1 MTAESQPSKH
11 LINQSVV
18 RFSSG
23 NLTSHAY
30 SNTVDTPVVG
40 PDITI
45 RKKANTPEAVLGQ
58 IVTYTLTIANKGNLD
73 AQVTLFDT
81 MPDGTSLVPN
91 SVIVDGV
98 PMPMAKPDKGIYVGT
113 VHMGQHIEVNF
124 QVIVLQPSSHLK
136 NQATA
141 TYTFH
146 TSGGRSGTGSSKSN
160 TVIIP
165 FEEVKISFKKRADKS
180 YTFVGDTVTFQ
191 FTIKNEGTY
200 TINKMRFVD
209 RLPAGVSFVAGS
221 VKIGHTSYP
230 SANPA
235 EGISLSEL
243 PPYADTTLQFK
254 VTVTQAP
261 SSGRIVN
268 DAELILQLE
277 DYKQKMTSNSISL
290 EVYDPSI
297 TVVESVL
304 PPKATL
310 GDTLTYTLIISNKGN
325 IAAEIWLSDF
335 IPEGSS
341 YVLGSLTVNG
351 ASSGNSPL
359 TSSVYIQQLPPK
371 SQMVVTFQVTVNA
384 VAISAEQTQ
393 LTSHADV
400 SYNFRLPDDRV
411 VSDHVLSNTVSVE
424 LLRPNVTILILAN
437 PIIAEPGST
446 IHYRIQVSNTG
457 NLAAGSMYLHDWISP
472 LTTLNSGTLRINGTQ
487 MNQSFGSSQPLSLGV
502 ISPQDTTEITY
513 SATII
518 YRPNAKRIPLRAS
531 AKYVYQVNEP
541 VHTGTALSNEVV
553 IRIEEAEE

>member
-1 MTAESQPSKH
+1 MTAESQPPKH

-40 PDITI
+40 PVITI
-45 RKKANTPEAVLGQ
+45 RKKANTSEAVLGQ
-58 IVTYTLTIANKGNLD
+58 VITYTLTIANKGNLD

-113 VHMGQHIEVNF
+113 IHIGQHIEVNF
-124 QVIVLQPSSHLK
+124 QVVILHPSSQLK

-146 TSGGRSGTGSSKSN
+146 TAGGRSATGSSKSN

-165 FEEVKISFKKRADKS
+165 FEETKISFKKHADKP
-180 YTFVGDTVTFQ
+180 YTFVGDTVTFL
-191 FTIKNEGTY
+191 FTIKNEGSY
-200 TINKMRFVD
+200 TINKMLFID
-209 RLPAGVSFVAGS
+209 RLPTSVRFVAGS

-235 EGISLSEL
+235 DGISLSEL
-243 PPYADTTLQFK
+243 PAHETLSLQFQ
-254 VTVTQAP
+254 VTVTHAP

-268 DAELILQLE
+268 DAELVLHLR
-277 DYKQKMTSNSISL
+277 DHKQKMTSNSISL
-290 EVYDPSI
+290 EVYDPAIS
-297 TVVESVL
+297 VVESVL
-304 PPKATL
+304 QPKATL
-310 GDTLTYTLIISNKGN
+310 GDTLTYSLIVANKGN

-351 ASSGNSPL
+351 TPYGNSLL
-359 TSSVYIQQLPPK
+359 TSSVYVGQLPAK
-371 SQMVVTFQVTVNA
+371 NQMAVTFQVTVNA
-384 VAISAEQTQ
+384 VAISAEQTE
-393 LTSHADV
+393 LTSHTDV
-400 SYNFRLPDDRV
+400 LYNFRLPDDRV

-424 LLRPNVTILILAN
+424 LLRPIVTIVVFAN
-437 PIIAEPGST
+437 PLIAEPEST
-446 IHYRIQVSNTG
+446 VHYRIQVSNSG
-457 NLAAGSMYLHDWISP
+457 NLAAGSVFLHDWISP
-472 LTTLNSGTLRINGTQ
+472 LTTLNAATLRINGTP
-487 MNQSFGSSQPLSLGV
+487 MNQILSSSQPLSLGV
-502 ISPQDTTEITY
+502 ILPQATTEITY
-513 SATII
+513 SATVVL
-518 YRPNAKRIPLRAS
+518 RPNAKRIPLRAS
-531 AKYVYQVNEP
+531 AKYVYQVNDP

>member
-1 MTAESQPSKH
+1 MTAESQPPKH

-23 NLTSHAY
+23 NLTSHSY

-40 PDITI
+40 PVITI
-45 RKKANTPEAVLGQ
+45 RKKANTSEAVLGQ
-58 IVTYTLTIANKGNLD
+58 IVTFTLTIANKGNLD

-91 SVIVDGV
+91 SVIVNGV

-113 VHMGQHIEVNF
+113 IHMDQHIEVNF
-124 QVIVLQPSSHLK
+124 QIIVLQPSSQLR

-146 TSGGRSGTGSSKSN
+146 TSGGRSASGSSKSN

-165 FEEVKISFKKRADKS
+165 FEETKISFKKQADKS
-180 YTFVGDTVTFQ
+180 YTFVGDTVTFL
-191 FTIKNEGTY
+191 FTIKNEGSY
-200 TINKMRFVD
+200 TINKMRLVD

-243 PPYADTTLQFK
+243 PPYADTTLQFQ
-254 VTVTQAP
+254 VSVTQAP

-310 GDTLTYTLIISNKGN
+310 NDTLTYTLIISNKGN
-325 IAAEIWLSDF
+325 IVAEIWLSDF

-351 ASSGNSPL
+351 ASYGNSPL
-359 TSSVYIQQLPPK
+359 TNSVYIGQLPPK

-437 PIIAEPGST
+437 PLIAEPGST
-446 IHYRIQVSNTG
+446 VHYRIQISNTG

-472 LTTLNSGTLRINGTQ
+472 LTTLNSGTLRINGTL
-487 MNQSFGSSQPLSLGV
+487 MNQSYGSSQPLSLGV
-502 ISPQDTTEITY
+502 ISPQGTTEITY

-518 YRPNAKRIPLRAS
+518 LRPNAKRIPLRAA

-541 VHTGTALSNEVV
+541 VHTGTTLSNEVV